1 VRKEGPIMR
10 GRTVSPTDMMIV
22 PCPHRG
28 QDWCL
33 VNRRG
38 DLLAAGDYAYCSRR
52 LRLLATV
59 AA

>member
-1 VRKEGPIMR
+1 MR
-10 GRTVSPTDMMIV
+10 GRTRSTTSPSDLMIV